1 MIRRISKIIRNVTEL
16 VLYSVTVIAAAAL
29 ICAYLASA
37 VDPASNTFFIPFG
50 LAAPFI
56 IGLNLLL
63 ALFWIIRWK
72 PIAFLPVLLLAI
84 GYGVVSR
91 HIQLPVLKQ
100 YEKRTSADIDVTT
113 YNVHIFRDA
122 DWNGSIDSIAKYIKT
137 TDPDI
142 LAIQEYYASSS
153 MPADTIGTI
162 MGGYPYFK
170 TFYIRSEPGSG
181 VGYGLALYSRHK
193 ILRSEEIVFEN
204 ESNGAMY
211 ADMIIEGDTVRVFN
225 CHMQTTDV
233 NNNDIALVEGVE
245 NESQIEMKAGLKRI
259 MGKLRNNGIK
269 RAAQADIVAGYVQ
282 SSPYPVILCG
292 DFNDVPASYTYKK
305 LSQGLKD
312 GFKAAGRGYA
322 HSFREL
328 HSLFNVDYVFYTPT
342 SFECIRYNSPSL
354 PFSDHNPVT
363 VRLRKAK

>member
-29 ICAYLASA
+29 MCAYLALA

-233 NNNDIALVEGVE
+233 NNNDIALVEDRD
-245 NESQIEMKAGLKRI
+245 ESRTETHYGQTPEQRHKTGRAGRHS
-259 MGKLRNNGIK
+259 GRLR
-269 RAAQADIVAGYVQ
+269 AIVALSGDTLRRLQRRTRLIHLQKTVSRSQRRLQSGRTGICAFVQ
-282 SSPYPVILCG
+282 RI
-292 DFNDVPASYTYKK
+292 A
-305 LSQGLKD
+305 Q
-312 GFKAAGRGYA
+312 
-322 HSFREL
+322 
-328 HSLFNVDYVFYTPT
+328 
-342 SFECIRYNSPSL
+342 
-354 PFSDHNPVT
+354 PFQR
-363 VRLRKAK
+363 RLRFLHPHVIRMHTL